1 MNKVYLDTNKLNETE
16 KYQLVLVLNKINNQ
30 IDWHTELFSMFKN
43 FHYLDFYDHKG
54 NDINWK
60 LSDKPF
66 NKEEITFD
74 EFLSMV
80 L

>member
-1 MNKVYLDTNKLNETE
+1 MNKVYLDTNKLNEDQ
-16 KYQLVLVLNKINNQ
+16 KHQLVLVLNKINSQ
-30 IDWHTELFSMFKN
+30 TDWHIGLLSMFKN

-60 LSDKPF
+60 LTEKPF
-66 NKEEITFD
+66 NKEEISFND
-74 EFLSMV
+74 FLFMV

>member
-1 MNKVYLDTNKLNETE
+1 MNKVYLDISKLDEYQTQ
-16 KYQLVLVLNKINNQ
+16 QLVSVLNKINNQ
-30 IDWHTELFSMFKN
+30 IDWHAELFSMFKN

-60 LSDKPF
+60 LTEEPF

>member
-1 MNKVYLDTNKLNETE
+1 MNKIYLDTNKLDDNQ
-16 KYQLVLVLNKINNQ
+16 KHQLVLVLNKINNQ

-43 FHYLDFYDHKG
+43 FHYLDFYDHEG
-54 NDINWK
+54 EDINWK
-60 LSDKPF
+60 LTKKPF
-66 NKEEITFD
+66 DKEEITFD

>member
-1 MNKVYLDTNKLNETE
+1 MNKIYLDTNKLNETE
-16 KYQLVLVLNKINNQ
+16 KHQLATVLNKINSQ
-30 IDWHTELFSMFKN
+30 IDWHTGLFSMFKN

-54 NDINWK
+54 EDINWK
-60 LSDKPF
+60 LTEKPF
-66 NKEEITFD
+66 DKEEITFN

>member
-1 MNKVYLDTNKLNETE
+1 MNKVYLDTNKLNEDQ
-16 KYQLVLVLNKINNQ
+16 KHQLVTVLNKINNQ
-30 IDWHTELFSMFKN
+30 TDWHTELFSMFKN
-43 FHYLDFYDHKG
+43 FHYLDFYDHQG

-60 LSDKPF
+60 LTDKPL

-74 EFLSMV
+74 EFLTMV

>member
-16 KYQLVLVLNKINNQ
+16 KHQLATVLNKINSQ
-30 IDWHTELFSMFKN
+30 IDWHAGLFSMFKN
-43 FHYLDFYDHKG
+43 FHFLDFYDHKG
-54 NDINWK
+54 KDINWK
-60 LSDKPF
+60 LSEKPF

-74 EFLSMV
+74 EFLKMV

>member
-1 MNKVYLDTNKLNETE
+1 MNKVYLNTNKLNEDQ
-16 KYQLVLVLNKINNQ
+16 KQQLVVVLNKINNQ
-30 IDWHTELFSMFKN
+30 TDWHTGLFSMFKDL
-43 FHYLDFYDHKG
+43 HYLDFYDHKG

-60 LSDKPF
+60 LTEKPF